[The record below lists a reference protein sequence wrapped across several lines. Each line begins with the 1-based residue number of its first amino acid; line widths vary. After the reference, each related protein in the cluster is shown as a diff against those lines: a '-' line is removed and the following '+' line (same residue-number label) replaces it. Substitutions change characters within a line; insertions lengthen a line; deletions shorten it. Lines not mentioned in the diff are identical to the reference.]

1 MRNLLKSNENVGA
14 SFLPEDYLIRKRERR
29 ANMFCLTL
37 FAVVMFGVVAAFFVT
52 NQQGAEVQRQQQ
64 AINQRFAQAAKDIE
78 QLKQLEAQKQEMI
91 AKAELT
97 AALLEKAPRS
107 VVLAEVINR
116 LPEQAALLQLELKS
130 DKVKMS
136 IAPTATPTSTRGPQ
150 SLAGKGGAAQA
161 QAQQPATPA
170 VVVPRMITSIS
181 IVGVAASHQDVAA
194 FVSQLQNSDL
204 LDRVN
209 LRYSESTVINDRD
222 LNKFLV
228 QARLRPDADA
238 RKLEKAAELR
248 ADAFLDDGE
257 AKNKTG
263 QAQAGAE
270 QEK

>member
-1 MRNLLKSNENVGA
+1 MRNLLKNNQGGGS
-14 SFLPEDYLIRKRERR
+14 SFLPEDYLDRKRERR

-52 NQQGAEVQRQQQ
+52 NQQSREVQARQQN
-64 AINQRFAQAAKDIE
+64 INQRFAQAAKDIE
-78 QLKQLEAQKQEMI
+78 QLKQLEAQKKEMI

-130 DKVKMS
+130 DKVKTTV
-136 IAPTATPTSTRGPQ
+136 APQAAPTSTKGPQ
-150 SLAGKGGAAQA
+150 SLAGAAGAAQA
-161 QAQQPATPA
+161 QTQTPTI
-170 VVVPRMITSIS
+170 VVPRMITSVS
-181 IVGVAASHQDVAA
+181 IVGVAATHQDVAA
-194 FVSQLQNSDL
+194 FVSRLQDSNL

-209 LRYSESTVINDRD
+209 LRYSETTKINDRE

-238 RKLEKAAELR
+238 RKLEKATELR
-248 ADAFLDDGE
+248 ADAFLEDADS
-257 AKNKTG
+257 KNKNG